1 VVVLRITAF
10 GEAWLVAS
18 GRLDSMHRLAAVVPE
33 RWRCGSRL
41 GLVAGLGLLLI
52 RLAFALIVPL
62 GSAPDEGS
70 HFIKAYGSAH
80 FQAGDTTNVPLPQ
93 TNDMERL
100 NYSLGAVYDMGDD
113 AIDPSWGC
121 NAFNAEVPANCVN
134 LDWEVHLHNG
144 AVTPFGAFQP
154 YLYVVIGL
162 PTLVIHDP
170 DSALFVMRLV
180 IVLWSSILAG
190 LALMIVGRRFGTA
203 ALLAALIGST
213 PMVLYAQGTLGTSGI
228 ETAAAFGA
236 FAAALDVLWDAAS
249 SRRSSRVLL
258 VAAIVSL
265 TLCRP
270 LSVLVA
276 AILAVLVVLTFG
288 RRVVFERIR
297 ALPRAF
303 TVPLAAITTVCVV
316 ANLGWA
322 LRSSDVYRGQD
333 VGIMRALGRY
343 VLRTLPELW
352 QMVIGVFEWLDTEL
366 PLMAVVSAW
375 AVIGLVMVNVFPRRD
390 RAASVR
396 FWYLIAATLGFGF
409 VIEYTVFARV
419 GGLVQGRHL
428 LPLFQLWPL
437 VAALPNRGEPSEPV
451 LDRVARQRLRIFAAV
466 GGSVVGVAVLYV
478 ARREA
483 VGILGPLNFFGHAAY
498 HPPIGWV
505 VPFVVLIAGLC
516 LSYVVPVALGLIERT
531 PDSAAPTFP

>member
-1 VVVLRITAF
+1 MGL
-10 GEAWLVAS
+10 
-18 GRLDSMHRLAAVVPE
+18 LAA
-33 RWRCGSRL
+33 L
-41 GLVAGLGLLLI
+41 GLFLI
-52 RLAFALIVPL
+52 RLAFAVIVPL

-80 FQAGDTTNVPLPQ
+80 FQLGDTTNVPLPQ

-121 NAFNAEVPANCVN
+121 NAFNAEVPANCVDLN
-134 LDWEVHLHNG
+134 WEVHLHNG

-180 IVLWSSILAG
+180 IVTWSSVLAG
-190 LALMIVGRRFGTA
+190 LGLMIVARRFGTP
-203 ALLAALIGST
+203 ALMAALIGST
-213 PMVLYAQGTLGTSGI
+213 PMVLYTQGTLGTSGI
-228 ETAAAFGA
+228 ETAAALAA
-236 FAAALDVLWDAAS
+236 FVAALDLLWEEAA
-249 SRRSSRVLL
+249 SRRSSHILL
-258 VAAIVSL
+258 VASVVSL

-270 LSVLVA
+270 LSVLVVA
-276 AILAVLVVLTFG
+276 LLAVLVLLTFG
-288 RRVVFERIR
+288 RRVAAQRIR
-297 ALPRAF
+297 SQPRSF
-303 TVPLAAITTVCVV
+303 TVSLAVITTVCVV

-322 LRSSDVYRGQD
+322 LRSSDVYRGHD

-343 VLRTLPELW
+343 ALRTLPELW
-352 QMVIGVFEWLDTEL
+352 RMVIGVFEWIDTEL
-366 PLMAVVSAW
+366 PFMALVAAW
-375 AVIGLVMVNVFPRRD
+375 AVIGLAMVNVFPRRD
-390 RAASVR
+390 HAAAVR
-396 FWYLIAATLGFGF
+396 MWFLIAATIGFGF

-437 VAALPNRGEPSEPV
+437 VAALPNRGDPVEAV
-451 LDRVARQRLRIFAAV
+451 LDRVSRQRLRTFTIVSGAIA
-466 GGSVVGVAVLYV
+466 GLAVLYV

-505 VPFVVLIAGLC
+505 VPFVILIAGLA
-516 LSYVVPVALGLIERT
+516 LAYAVPVALGVIT
-531 PDSAAPTFP
+531 SSPPTQARDAG

>member
-1 VVVLRITAF
+1 
-10 GEAWLVAS
+10 
-18 GRLDSMHRLAAVVPE
+18 MHRLAAAMPE
-33 RWRCGSRL
+33 RWRPERWRRGSRL
-41 GLVAGLGLLLI
+41 GLVAAVGLLLI
-52 RLAFALIVPL
+52 RLAFTLIVPL

-80 FQAGDTTNVPLPQ
+80 LQLGDTSNVTLPQ
-93 TNDMERL
+93 TSDMERL
-100 NYSLGAVYDMGDD
+100 NYSLAAVYDMGDD

-144 AVTPFGAFQP
+144 AVTPFGSFQP

-162 PTLVIHDP
+162 PSLVVHDP
-170 DSALFVMRLV
+170 DTALVLMRVVVL
-180 IVLWSSILAG
+180 LWSSILAG
-190 LALMIVGRRFGTA
+190 LGLMIVSRRFGTP
-203 ALLAALIGST
+203 ALLAALVGTT
-213 PMVLYAQGTLGTSGI
+213 PMVLYTQGTLGTSGI

-236 FAAALDVLWDAAS
+236 FAAALDLLWDDAPAPRFSRLLLFAS
-249 SRRSSRVLL
+249 T
-258 VAAIVSL
+258 VSL

-276 AILAVLVVLTFG
+276 ALLAALVVLTFG
-288 RRVVFERIR
+288 RRTTARRLR

-303 TVPLAAITTVCVV
+303 TVSLAATTAACVV

-322 LRSSDVYRGQD
+322 LRSSDVYRGRD
-333 VGIMRALGRY
+333 IGVMRALGRY
-343 VLRTLPELW
+343 ALRTLPDLW
-352 QMVIGVFEWLDTEL
+352 RMVIGVFEWLDTEM
-366 PLMAVVSAW
+366 PFMAVVAAW
-375 AVIGLVMVNVFPRRD
+375 AAIGLVIVNVFPRHD
-390 RAASVR
+390 RAATVR
-396 FWYLIAATLGFGF
+396 MWFVIAATLGFGF

-437 VAALPNRGEPSEPV
+437 VAALPNRGEVAEAT
-451 LDRVARQRLRIFAAV
+451 LDRPSRQRLRILA
-466 GGSVVGVAVLYV
+466 GVSGIVAGLGVLYV

-505 VPFVVLIAGLC
+505 VPFAILIAGLT
-516 LSYVVPVALGLIERT
+516 LAFVVPAACGVIRPASDT
-531 PDSAAPTFP
+531 PVQSSV

>member
-1 VVVLRITAF
+1 
-10 GEAWLVAS
+10 
-18 GRLDSMHRLAAVVPE
+18 M
-33 RWRCGSRL
+33 
-41 GLVAGLGLLLI
+41 GLLLI

-80 FQAGDTTNVPLPQ
+80 LQLGDTSNVPLPQ
-93 TNDMERL
+93 NTDMERL

-121 NAFNAEVPANCVN
+121 NAFKAEVPANCVDLN
-134 LDWEVHLHNG
+134 WEVHLHNG

-162 PTLVIHDP
+162 PSLLIHDP
-170 DSALFVMRLV
+170 DSSLLAMRLV
-180 IVLWSSILAG
+180 VLVWSSILAG
-190 LALMIVGRRFGTA
+190 LGLMIVARRFGTA
-203 ALLAALIGST
+203 ALMASLIGST
-213 PMVLYAQGTLGTSGI
+213 PMVLYTQGTLGTSGI

-236 FAAALDVLWDAAS
+236 FVAALDLLWDDARA
-249 SRRSSRVLL
+249 RRSSRALL
-258 VAAIVSL
+258 IAAVVSL

-276 AILAVLVVLTFG
+276 VLLAVLVVLTFG
-288 RRVVFERIR
+288 RRVVAQRLR
-297 ALPRAF
+297 AMPHSF
-303 TVPLAAITTVCVV
+303 TVPLAVVTTVCVV

-333 VGIMRALGRY
+333 IGVMRTLGRY
-343 VLRTLPELW
+343 ALRTLPELW
-352 QMVIGVFEWLDTEL
+352 RMVIGVFEWLDTEL
-366 PLMAVVSAW
+366 PFMAVVAAW
-375 AVIGLVMVNVFPRRD
+375 AVIGLVIVNVFPRRD
-390 RAASVR
+390 RTASVR
-396 FWYLIAATLGFGF
+396 MWFLIAATLGFGF

-437 VAALPNRGEPSEPV
+437 VAALPNRGQEAEPV
-451 LDRVARQRLRIFAAV
+451 LDRISRQRLRMFTIV
-466 GGSVVGVAVLYV
+466 SGVVAGLAVLYV

-505 VPFVVLIAGLC
+505 VPFVIVVFGLALAYVAPVLIGVLARDEA
-516 LSYVVPVALGLIERT
+516 VTEDRA
-531 PDSAAPTFP
+531 

>member
-1 VVVLRITAF
+1 
-10 GEAWLVAS
+10 
-18 GRLDSMHRLAAVVPE
+18 MHRLAAAMPD
-33 RWRCGSRL
+33 RWRRGPRL
-41 GLVAGLGLLLI
+41 GLIAAIGLLLI
-52 RLAFALIVPL
+52 RLAFALIVPV

-80 FQAGDTTNVPLPQ
+80 LQLGDTTNVPLPQ

-162 PTLVIHDP
+162 PTLIIHDP
-170 DSALFVMRLV
+170 DSALFTMRLL
-180 IVLWSSILAG
+180 IVVWSSILAG
-190 LALMIVGRRFGTA
+190 LGLMIVARRFGTG

-213 PMVLYAQGTLGTSGI
+213 PMVLYSQGTLGTSGI

-236 FAAALDVLWDAAS
+236 LAAALDLLWDAAPP
-249 SRRSSRVLL
+249 RRSSRVLL
-258 VAAIVSL
+258 TASVVSL

-276 AILAVLVVLTFG
+276 ALLVVLVVLTFG
-288 RRVVFERIR
+288 RRVTAERTR
-297 ALPRAF
+297 SLPRRF
-303 TVPLAAITTVCVV
+303 TVLLAVITSACVV

-322 LRSSDVYRGQD
+322 LRSSDVYRGRD

-352 QMVIGVFEWLDTEL
+352 RMVIGVFEWLDTEL
-366 PLMAVVSAW
+366 PFMALVAAW

-390 RAASVR
+390 RAGSVR
-396 FWYLIAATLGFGF
+396 MWFLIGSTLGFGF

-437 VAALPNRGEPSEPV
+437 VAALPNRGDPAEAL
-451 LDRVARQRLRIFAAV
+451 LDRVSRQRLRTFTAV
-466 GGSVVGVAVLYV
+466 SGIVAGLGVLYV

-483 VGILGPLNFFGHAAY
+483 VGILGPLDFFGHAAY

-505 VPFVVLIAGLC
+505 VPFVVLIAGLG
-516 LSYVVPVALGLIERT
+516 LAYAAPVALGAIARA
-531 PDSAAPTFP
+531 PDAAPSTSV